1 MTNETTLDSQAL
13 QQMDRQAQQIVGLAR
28 AGQIAEAEARMT
40 GLVRSGHLSG
50 QDRWNCEDEIARARD
65 G

>member
-1 MTNETTLDSQAL
+1 MINTLDREAL

-40 GLVRSGHLSG
+40 ELVRHGELSG
-50 QDRWNCEDEIARARD
+50 QDRQNCEDEIGRAR
-65 G
+65 GG